1 MRSGLSSTTAAE
13 SAWAAGLA
21 PAIGISMT
29 WVASSP
35 APVHD
40 GKAVPLARWQRHAQV
55 LHVGSFYDLNVLV
68 LHVADIGGPD
78 VAVDHEHDQVSQV
91 STHLDALDQPV

>member
-1 MRSGLSSTTAAE
+1 V
-13 SAWAAGLA
+13 
-21 PAIGISMT
+21 T

-35 APVHD
+35 GHGHD
-40 GKAVPLARWQRHAQV
+40 RKAVPIAGWQRHAQV

-68 LHVADIGGPD
+68 LHVADVGGPD

-91 STHLDALDQPV
+91 STHLDALDQPVRRIYCATGFAEIRATIRWTK